1 MEYKLTTK
9 QEKLVVSLS
18 RTGGQGSA
26 GVSVTNANVDG
37 TGHLIIT
44 LSNGTTI
51 DAGFVGG
58 GVSGLKPLAY
68 SASLSDM
75 LSGDLTVGTIQG
87 GTF

>member
-1 MEYKLTTK
+1 MSYSLTTK
-9 QEKLVVSLS
+9 QDKLIVSLARS
-18 RTGGQGSA
+18 GGQGSA
-26 GVSVTNANVDG
+26 GVSVTNAAVDE

-44 LSNGTTI
+44 LSNATTI

-58 GVSGLKPLAY
+58 GVTGLKPLAY
-68 SASLSDM
+68 SASLSDI

>member
-26 GVSVTNANVDG
+26 GVSVTNATVDAD
-37 TGHLIIT
+37 GHLIIS

-58 GVSGLKPLAY
+58 GVSGVKPLAY
-68 SASLSDM
+68 SASLSDV